1 MAEMTQERWDEIFRK
16 EKELYA
22 KQRAEQGFCDRDVWH
37 IAHWFYSTIGPMLR
51 QLAEKGHSYAPLDEK
66 GNRTSSAFS
75 TKEELKVFAKRWEDT
90 LLRMA
95 FLADE
100 MDDDKCSMKNP
111 YEEERDRVYKT
122 FKEEYGHNGEKLR
135 TEEEAKEEEETGIY
149 RWRDPED
156 DPVHGKEYKKILDK
170 HLAYDTK
177 IKRYQNKCKNE
188 FFRLFSKHF
197 WDLWD

>member
-51 QLAEKGHSYAPLDEK
+51 QLAEKGHSCATLDEK
-66 GNRTSSAFS
+66 GNRINSYNH
-75 TKEELKVFAKRWEDT
+75 TKEELEIFAQRWRDT

-100 MDDDKCSMKNP
+100 MDNEKCSMKNP
-111 YEEERDRVYKT
+111 YEEDWKRVHKA
-122 FKEEYGHNGEKLR
+122 FEDEYGSMGEKLGKGFWHFP
-135 TEEEAKEEEETGIY
+135 EE
-149 RWRDPED
+149 
-156 DPVHGKEYKKILDK
+156 DPVHGKEYKKVLDN
-170 HLAYDTK
+170 HSAYRHK
-177 IKRYQNKCKNE
+177 IGRYQNKCKNE

>member
-37 IAHWFYSTIGPMLR
+37 IAGWFYRTIGPMLR
-51 QLAEKGHSYAPLDEK
+51 QLAETGHSYAVLDEK
-66 GNRTSSAFS
+66 GNRTFS
-75 TKEELKVFAKRWEDT
+75 DNHTKEESAVLAKRWKDT
-90 LLRMA
+90 LLHMA

-100 MDDDKCSMKNP
+100 MDEDKCSMKNP
-111 YEEERDRVYKT
+111 YYDEWQRVHKT
-122 FKEEYGHNGEKLR
+122 FEEEYGLMGKKMR
-135 TEEEAKEEEETGIY
+135 TEEEAKREEEVGLY
-149 RWRDPED
+149 RWQDPED
-156 DPVHGKEYKKILDK
+156 DPVHGKEYKKVMDK
-170 HLAYDTK
+170 YFAYNHK
-177 IKRYQNKCKNE
+177 ISRYQNKCKNE